1 MKPLSPTGKAAL
13 AGIGFGLLLV
23 IFLPASWLF
32 TDDVARSGEHGEGAQ
47 YACPMFCVVMDEL
60 PDDGRCPVCGMELD
74 EVSGEQKLN
83 RAEQRM
89 AGIEA
94 IRLTRLPLVRTVRV
108 VGEVDYDERLV
119 SRVTTRAGG
128 WLTEVFVEASWADV
142 RKDAPLV
149 SIYSPELVAAQE
161 EYLVARAA
169 KDESLLAAARR
180 RLSLLGVGEAEIAA
194 IDRAGKAVDSLV
206 LRAPRA
212 GVVVRRNALPGASVK
227 RGEILVTIA
236 DLSRVWIQTEV
247 YERDLPLVRIG
258 QSVRLDA
265 ATLGRTLTG
274 RVAFI
279 DPAIERRTR
288 TARVRVEV
296 DNPARADGT
305 RLLRI
310 GQRIDAVLEA
320 MLDENGEVVPPGATP
335 AKDPLVLP
343 ASAVLRTGERT
354 IAYALFTEMVPG
366 KPKFRLDPADLP
378 DTVLYQLTPIRV
390 GPAARRAGAPEQGL
404 FYPVLDAAGLPEGAV
419 FVTKGNLLLDSQA
432 QLSGKPSL
440 LFPEGNRG
448 GGGDDPH
455 SGH

>member
-1 MKPLSPTGKAAL
+1 MIDALSPRTRAAL
-13 AGIGFGLLLV
+13 IGAGVGLVLV

-32 TDDVARSGEHGEGAQ
+32 TGGLAMKAEHGEGAQ

-74 EVSGEQKLN
+74 EVSGELKLN

-89 AGIEA
+89 AGVQA
-94 IRLTRLPLVRTVRV
+94 VRLARVPLVRTVRV

-119 SRVTTRAGG
+119 SRVTTRAAG
-128 WLTEVFVEASWADV
+128 WLTEVFVDAGWVAV
-142 RKDAPLV
+142 VKDAPLV
-149 SIYSPELVAAQE
+149 SIYSPELLAAQE

-169 KDESLLAAARR
+169 KDGSLLASARR
-180 RLSLLGVGEAEIAA
+180 RLMLLGVGDTEIAELE
-194 IDRAGKAVDSLV
+194 RGGKAADSLV
-206 LRAPRA
+206 LRAPRS
-212 GVVVRRNALPGASVK
+212 GVVVTRNALPGASVK
-227 RGEILVTIA
+227 RGETLVAVA

-247 YERDLPLVRIG
+247 YERDLPLVRVG
-258 QSVRLDA
+258 HPVRLEA
-265 ATLGRTLTG
+265 ATLGGPLTG

-296 DNPARADGT
+296 ENPARDDGT

-310 GQRIDAVLEA
+310 GQRVDAVIEA
-320 MLDENGEVVPPGATP
+320 RLDANGEVVPAGTTP
-335 AKDPLVLP
+335 TQDPLALP
-343 ASAVLRTGERT
+343 ASAVLRTGERI
-354 IAYALFTEMVPG
+354 IAYALYTEKIIG
-366 KPKFRLDPADLP
+366 KPVHRLDPDRLP
-378 DTVLYQLTPIRV
+378 ETVLYRLTPIRV
-390 GPAARRAGAPEQGL
+390 GPAARRMGERAGGEH
-404 FYPVLDAAGLPEGAV
+404 YPILEAGGLPEGAV

-448 GGGDDPH
+448 GGDPH